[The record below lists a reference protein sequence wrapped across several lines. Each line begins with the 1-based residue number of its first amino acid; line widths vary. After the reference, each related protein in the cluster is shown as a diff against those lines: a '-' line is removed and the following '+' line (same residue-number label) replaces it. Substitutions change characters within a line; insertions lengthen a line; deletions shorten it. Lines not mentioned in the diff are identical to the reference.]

1 MYIFIVYFQYHKIN
15 SIYIGL
21 LWFSKKLIFQK
32 FTRNL
37 SRQITRW
44 RGLVL
49 HENICIQRRRNSEK
63 STLRKNSNASAIVRI
78 VDTNTS
84 TVHCPIIM
92 EICQGLR
99 SREMLFPSPVGR
111 EIEFQFRG
119 ILKRKVYYIHIH
131 VRIYQSRSLHR
142 NSSRWDEGSEHL
154 VAITIKVTWLDG
166 NI

>member
-1 MYIFIVYFQYHKIN
+1 MYIFIVYFQYYKIN

-37 SRQITRW
+37 SRQIRGEASFYTKIYAYKGEGIARNQRCERIAMLLQSSESSIRTPRPCIAPLLW
-44 RGLVL
+44 RSVKVWD
-49 HENICIQRRRNSEK
+49 REK
-63 STLRKNSNASAIVRI
+63 
-78 VDTNTS
+78 
-84 TVHCPIIM
+84 C
-92 EICQGLR
+92 
-99 SREMLFPSPVGR
+99 FSPRLSR